1 MNNSIKLI
9 VSPLEDFPGI
19 FEAKVN
25 DELIAKSRQPFLD
38 SARKLIEAGSD
49 PESTLTMYHKGSD
62 TLALKSKLSSAAK
75 ITVNEDGPKFR
86 KFEPFTGI
94 TKKKAEP

>member
-49 PESTLTMYHKGSD
+49 PESTLTS
-62 TLALKSKLSSAAK
+62 
-75 ITVNEDGPKFR
+75 R
-86 KFEPFTGI
+86 KYSNYVPQGI
-94 TKKKAEP
+94 RHFSIKV

>member
-1 MNNSIKLI
+1 
-9 VSPLEDFPGI
+9 
-19 FEAKVN
+19 
-25 DELIAKSRQPFLD
+25 
-38 SARKLIEAGSD
+38 
-49 PESTLTMYHKGSD
+49 MYHKGSD